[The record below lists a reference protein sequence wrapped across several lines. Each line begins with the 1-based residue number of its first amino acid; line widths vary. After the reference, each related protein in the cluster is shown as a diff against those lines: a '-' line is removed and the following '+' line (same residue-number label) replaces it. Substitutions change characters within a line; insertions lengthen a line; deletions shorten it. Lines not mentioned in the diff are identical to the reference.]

1 MYDVLFA
8 VCSFF
13 FCCILYIYILCTV
26 HRTVI
31 STDYFSIT
39 KASFFVLLGSF
50 AVGEAIIRYTVKL
63 KTYFL
68 DFHH

>member
-1 MYDVLFA
+1 MYDILFA
-8 VCSFF
+8 VCSLFF
-13 FCCILYIYILCTV
+13 FAVYYTYIYIYILCTV

-50 AVGEAIIRYTVKL
+50 AVGEAIIRYG
-63 KTYFL
+63 
-68 DFHH
+68 